1 MRMPLHLKYFLLTQ
15 KLPDFPVLL
24 YRWIPSN
31 PSLNCSLN
39 SVGSKQWKFFL
50 FIVVMFCYLLSVNY
64 NAKDLL
70 PQVSRGGN
78 FPELANETVL
88 LQFATCSTFTW
99 QCMCFHL
106 FMFMILNVFW
116 EKSVKV
122 VYGISITFFT
132 ACSELIHHPRI
143 FLFGKSICAI

>member
-1 MRMPLHLKYFLLTQ
+1 
-15 KLPDFPVLL
+15 
-24 YRWIPSN
+24 
-31 PSLNCSLN
+31 
-39 SVGSKQWKFFL
+39 
-50 FIVVMFCYLLSVNY
+50 MFCYLLSVNY

-122 VYGISITFFT
+122 VYGISIMFFT